1 MNLRKAVHK
10 FKAFAVAETIE
21 DFVIEKNGSTL
32 VREVKYHRIPN
43 LLEAQMERVN
53 KVWRSYSKKFVQNP
67 KIAAATTK
75 LNASGDINISGNLK
89 VLLDMKEQME
99 AYKANRDLDGMVMT
113 MRTMYAMLRL
123 LGYKRSSNEL
133 DEYTDIDMTQQAT
146 LMLEKYKL
154 LPPKGPSQIAG
165 G

>member
-10 FKAFAVAETIE
+10 FKAFAVAETVE
-21 DFVIEKNGSTL
+21 DFVIEKNGATL

-53 KVWRSYSKKFVQNP
+53 KVWRFYSKKFVQNP
-67 KIAAATTK
+67 AIAAATTK
-75 LNASGDINISGNLK
+75 MNSTGDINISGNLK

-99 AYKANRDLDGMVMT
+99 DYKKNRDLDGMVMT
-113 MRTMYAMLRL
+113 MRTMYSMLRL
-123 LGYKRSSNEL
+123 LGYKRDPHDL
-133 DEYTDIDMTQQAT
+133 DEYKDMDMSQQAT

-154 LPPKGPSQIAG
+154 LPPKGPSQTAG